1 MNSGTGQIL
10 NWSKCTCYQKLSA
23 HHTPPWAQSGTSF
36 MCLFPLFPPTFAIK
50 AVCCLDAAGRWPV
63 AVEFGRFTS
72 NPPLENGKNVLLLCG
87 HSLEENGS
95 VRHAWPIQG
104 WVVGESA
111 KSTQGRGEG
120 LARLLSPGL
129 AILAVCGK
137 CLAGETS
144 TTHCPV
150 RGAGRSERPE
160 AWWIMVSGQD
170 M

>member
-1 MNSGTGQIL
+1 MD
-10 NWSKCTCYQKLSA
+10 WSNRTCSVPKRLSS
-23 HHTPPWAQSGTSF
+23 HPSWGSIRYFFHV
-36 MCLFPLFPPTFAIK
+36 PLPTFPPTFAIK

-63 AVEFGRFTS
+63 AVEFGRFPS
-72 NPPLENGKNVLLLCG
+72 NPALENGKNVLLLCG

-104 WVVGESA
+104 WVGGESA
-111 KSTQGRGEG
+111 KSTQGRGDG
-120 LARLLSPGL
+120 LARLLSLGL

-150 RGAGRSERPE
+150 LGAGCSERPE
-160 AWWIMVSGQD
+160 AWWMMVSGQD
-170 M
+170 VW